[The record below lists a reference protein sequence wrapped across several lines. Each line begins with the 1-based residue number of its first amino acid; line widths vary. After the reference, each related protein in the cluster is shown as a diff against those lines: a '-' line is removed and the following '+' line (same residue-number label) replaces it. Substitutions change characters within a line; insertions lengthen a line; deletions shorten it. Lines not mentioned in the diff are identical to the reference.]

1 VNCTYICFICN
12 FLDFASNQTPRGL
25 LYAISDKLTQPEY
38 AGIDMIHM
46 PHIQSNICI
55 SVKVGIINS
64 QFYSFLRLCNSKVF
78 FTSQMVG
85 LAVLWKDK
93 GYPLKRTVDLLKTF
107 LGISVF
113 RVS

>member
-1 VNCTYICFICN
+1 MNCTYICFLCN
-12 FLDFASNQTPRGL
+12 FLDFASNPTPRGL
-25 LYAISDKLTQPEY
+25 LYDISDKPEY

-64 QFYSFLRLCNSKVF
+64 QFYRFLRLCNSKVF

-85 LAVLWKDK
+85 LAVLWEDK
-93 GYPLKRTVDLLKTF
+93 GYPLRRTVDLLKTF